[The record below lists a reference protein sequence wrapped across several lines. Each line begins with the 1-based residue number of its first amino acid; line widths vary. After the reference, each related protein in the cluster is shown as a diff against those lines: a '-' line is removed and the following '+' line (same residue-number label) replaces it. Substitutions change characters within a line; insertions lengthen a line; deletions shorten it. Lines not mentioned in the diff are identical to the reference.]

1 MWNLLVAQSHKSS
14 VLIETQRGKQIS
26 KQASKEK
33 PTQSFSSDVSSLFWI
48 FNWYQILLSHG
59 YIRIFKRLLL
69 TFTCTHPH
77 TRFNTHTRTLTHTH
91 TQTCM
96 HARKKIHLRP
106 RLRFQ
111 LWLRRCEDIIILSG
125 AHPTTRAVS
134 RNPRGADQRKGSDAY
149 LGPLSKMADSV
160 DFLLRTIF
168 IQVVISPRL
177 GNCERENFDRQHVF
191 GCSIECRSLFLSS
204 YSFTFLQY

>member
-1 MWNLLVAQSHKSS
+1 MVTFASSRGYCWHSH
-14 VLIETQRGKQIS
+14 
-26 KQASKEK
+26 
-33 PTQSFSSDVSSLFWI
+33 
-48 FNWYQILLSHG
+48 SHAHTHTHA
-59 YIRIFKRLLL
+59 L
-69 TFTCTHPH
+69 TRHSH
-77 TRFNTHTRTLTHTH
+77 FNTHTHTN
-91 TQTCM
+91 M
-96 HARKKIHLRP
+96 HARPKKIHLRP

-177 GNCERENFDRQHVF
+177 GNCETRKFWLSPYF
-191 GCSIECRSLFLSS
+191 WCSIECRLLFLSRHF
-204 YSFTFLQY
+204 FTFCSSRLETSPLAAVSKYLVT